1 MSAATQ
7 DEQGLRRCVR
17 RRSAHLKEG
26 KADEPGLVIG
36 AYAKE
41 KDDHLRALTPAVFAG
56 LSDDRAYRD
65 QLVARGYE
73 SPYGLQAR
81 MWKMAL
87 KDAYE
92 TMVRYW
98 AAIEED
104 IRPLVYRKRN
114 WTDEMR
120 HYAFWLLSNPR
131 RVTTLYAGE
140 TLIPSSFQT
149 PKSERSA
156 VIKIIAREVRKRGV
170 RFPRVQKAKS
180 MALDAN
186 MYAVTTSATGRQQI
200 EVMGFTPR
208 TRILVP
214 LLGTAEISENIRV
227 VLEPGTRVAEA
238 HTTFDLHIPN
248 QVPDGGDASVD
259 IGQSDA
265 FTDDHGTRYG
275 KQFGKF
281 LARASKVDLDKGRK
295 RGKLHAIAKKALAE
309 GDYAKARRLR
319 THNLGYKTLDNR
331 RGKNQSECARLVNTA
346 YNQFLRRCGPS
357 RFAQERS
364 TSAAKGSP
372 RPCPGAQ

>member
-26 KADEPGLVIG
+26 KADELGLVIG

-98 AAIEED
+98 AAIVED

-131 RVTTLYAGE
+131 RVAGLYAGE
-140 TLIPSSFQT
+140 TPIPFSTRRTS
-149 PKSERSA
+149 PSA
-156 VIKIIAREVRKRGV
+156 VHLSRSLPVRCESAVCASLACRK
-170 RFPRVQKAKS
+170 PRAWLW
-180 MALDAN
+180 M
-186 MYAVTTSATGRQQI
+186 
-200 EVMGFTPR
+200 R
-208 TRILVP
+208 TC
-214 LLGTAEISENIRV
+214 
-227 VLEPGTRVAEA
+227 TR
-238 HTTFDLHIPN
+238 
-248 QVPDGGDASVD
+248 S
-259 IGQSDA
+259 
-265 FTDDHGTRYG
+265 
-275 KQFGKF
+275 
-281 LARASKVDLDKGRK
+281 
-295 RGKLHAIAKKALAE
+295 
-309 GDYAKARRLR
+309 RR
-319 THNLGYKTLDNR
+319 
-331 RGKNQSECARLVNTA
+331 
-346 YNQFLRRCGPS
+346 
-357 RFAQERS
+357 
-364 TSAAKGSP
+364 P
-372 RPCPGAQ
+372 RPVANRSR